1 MKFVLVVIVFLC
13 SLNPVAKEVISVAKT
28 CEQTYTGMIGQKIIL
43 MNLSIIDNGVTGV
56 YHYDG
61 FSTLMDL
68 YGSIDNGLLNIN
80 VNPMFIL
87 QDEINKSEGLI
98 SVGHI
103 TVSSDQNGNLSGTVR
118 FSSNAPY
125 HIMLKKVFEVNYVDT
140 SLNATFK
147 NQDPSVKEDTVYTL
161 SLSEP
166 QFLDLPYRKKLKY
179 INFWYSYRLIS
190 LMNKKITR
198 I

>member
-98 SVGHI
+98 
-103 TVSSDQNGNLSGTVR
+103 
-118 FSSNAPY
+118 
-125 HIMLKKVFEVNYVDT
+125 
-140 SLNATFK
+140 
-147 NQDPSVKEDTVYTL
+147 
-161 SLSEP
+161 
-166 QFLDLPYRKKLKY
+166 
-179 INFWYSYRLIS
+179 
-190 LMNKKITR
+190 
-198 I
+198 